1 MSAPRAESAVS
12 QALESRVRRARVLAR
27 ASRALESLVIGGA
40 VATLVANSAAWSSPL
55 ASASAGLGPGLFVG
69 AMFAGLAWRQLDWS
83 WERTAAALD
92 RALAL
97 EDALPAAL
105 RANSGGLGLRE
116 ALSQRVLGA
125 WRSSEVWRALM
136 PRAWALALLALC
148 VALWLLPAERAGSPS
163 TPTARGAALAQA
175 ARALGQAAR
184 SEPEAWVRAEA
195 EPLLRALEQWNQG
208 AGSLEELRSRAEAL
222 AAALAE
228 RSLESPRN
236 PGLAQAL
243 QQLRSQLGGSTPAG
257 RAAPAGQGAGGDGA
271 SGAGPEY
278 SQGVA
283 SGAGEG
289 TMEDSGSSTASNRT
303 AVAPPALPE
312 AGLGDALPARWWPQR
327 HDELIRRWSEIQ
339 EPSTT
344 PR

>member
-1 MSAPRAESAVS
+1 MRAPRAESAVS
-12 QALESRVRRARVLAR
+12 QALESRVRRVRVLAR

-40 VATLVANSAAWSSPL
+40 VATLVASSAAWSSPL
-55 ASASAGLGPGLFVG
+55 TSASAGLGPGLFVG
-69 AMFAGLAWRQLDWS
+69 ALFAGLAWRHLDWS
-83 WERTAAALD
+83 LERTAAALD

-105 RANSGGLGLRE
+105 RANAGGLGLRE

-125 WRSSEVWRALM
+125 WRSSEVWRALL

-163 TPTARGAALAQA
+163 APAARGAALAQA

-195 EPLLRALEQWNQG
+195 EPLVRALEQWTQG

-222 AAALAE
+222 AATLAE
-228 RSLESPRN
+228 RSFESPRN
-236 PGLAQAL
+236 QGLAQAL

-257 RAAPAGQGAGGDGA
+257 RSAPAGAGGDGA
-271 SGAGPEY
+271 SGAGSEY

-289 TMEDSGSSTASNRT
+289 TMGDSGSSTASNRT